1 MNWHGHCCCFRQ
13 NEPDQIMTT
22 PSITSRP
29 GSPPPNIAEA
39 IRHASARTG
48 IGFEYL
54 VDQARIESGFR
65 ADAKATTSS
74 ATGLYQFTNGTWLST
89 LKAHGAKHGFG
100 WAADAISTGGKV
112 ADPAQRHAIL
122 ALRNDPALASL
133 MAAEHAGDNKAAL
146 YKGTGRAPED
156 VDLYLAHFLGSAG
169 AVKFLNNWQAD
180 PAAPAAPLFPKAAGA
195 NRAVFY
201 DDEGRARSLDAIRQ
215 RFAAKLGAADAPAQ
229 WATAGNRRDILLR
242 PAHSL
247 EMQAIAP
254 MPKGLSLDFAREAYD
269 RLSGGTHR

>member
-1 MNWHGHCCCFRQ
+1 
-13 NEPDQIMTT
+13 MTT

-29 GSPPPNIAEA
+29 GSPPPNIAQA
-39 IRHASARTG
+39 IRDAAARTG

-89 LKAHGAKHGFG
+89 VKAHGAKHGFG
-100 WAADAISTGGKV
+100 WAADAISTSGKV

-122 ALRNDPALASL
+122 ALRNDPQLASL
-133 MAAEHAGDNKAAL
+133 MAAEHAGDNRDAL
-146 YKGTGRAPED
+146 IEGTGRAPED

-180 PAAPAAPLFPKAAGA
+180 PSAPAAPLFPEAASA
-195 NRAVFY
+195 NRTIFY
-201 DDEGRARSLDAIRQ
+201 DSESRARSLDAIRE
-215 RFAAKLGAADAPAQ
+215 RFAAKLGAANAPSQ
-229 WATAGNRRDILLR
+229 LATASNRRDILLR
-242 PAHSL
+242 PAKSL

-254 MPKGLSLDFAREAYD
+254 MPKGLSLDFARDAYR
-269 RLSGGTHR
+269 RLAGGERT